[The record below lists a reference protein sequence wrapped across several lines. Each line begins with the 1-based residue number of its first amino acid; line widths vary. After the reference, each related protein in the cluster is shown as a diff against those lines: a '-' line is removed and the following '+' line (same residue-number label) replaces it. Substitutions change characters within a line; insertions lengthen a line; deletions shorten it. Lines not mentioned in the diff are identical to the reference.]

1 MPPELAEAWTEY
13 WLMKDGLMSLSY
25 KEFEDMD
32 AKWIDNIALI
42 SRIVQ
47 QYQESQQHLKSSN
60 ATLGNPTGA
69 TIRG

>member
-1 MPPELAEAWTEY
+1 
-13 WLMKDGLMSLSY
+13 MKDGLMALSY
-25 KEFEDMD
+25 KEFEGMD

-47 QYQESQQHLKSSN
+47 QYQESQQHLKNSN